1 MLVAYCNILDRM
13 IVDPNT
19 RRNQHKPGNEDDHNI
34 DLEHV
39 DLSRYGGSS
48 SNLEKDHDAL

>member
-1 MLVAYCNILDRM
+1 M